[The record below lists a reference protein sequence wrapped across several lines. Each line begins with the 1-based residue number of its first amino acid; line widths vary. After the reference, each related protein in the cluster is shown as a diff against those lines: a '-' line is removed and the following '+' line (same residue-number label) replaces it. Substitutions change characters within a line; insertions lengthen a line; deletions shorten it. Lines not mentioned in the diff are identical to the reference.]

1 MLKLFLIMNKK
12 IKEMLLLEIDKIVSL
27 RDFFKFKK
35 NIHMKKIRIGVNGFG
50 RIGRLALRAAEE
62 RGDIEVVAI
71 NDIQPLDYLGY
82 NLKFD
87 SVHGRFNG
95 TVDVDMENNFMIIN
109 GRKVVVTAEKE
120 PRNIKWGDYGV
131 EYVLESTGLFL
142 TKEKVQGH
150 LDAGAKYVV
159 MSAPSKDDT
168 PMFVY
173 GVNHNTY
180 TKGTQVVSNASC
192 TTNCLAPLAK
202 VLNDNWG
209 IVNGLMATI
218 HAVTAKQ
225 RTVDGN
231 SIRDWRGGRAAF
243 GNIIPSTTGAAKA
256 VGKVIPELNGKLT
269 GTSYR
274 VPTMDVSVVD
284 LTAVLERPTTYEEIC
299 AAMKK
304 ASEEGDLKGILGYT
318 DEQMVSTDFIDDI
331 HSSIFDAQAGL
342 ALNDKFVKV
351 VAWYDNEMGYSR
363 RVCDL
368 IAHMDSVNSK

>member
-1 MLKLFLIMNKK
+1 
-12 IKEMLLLEIDKIVSL
+12 
-27 RDFFKFKK
+27 
-35 NIHMKKIRIGVNGFG
+35 MKKIRIGVNGFG

-150 LDAGAKYVV
+150 LDAGAKYVI

-173 GVNHNTY
+173 GVNHKT
-180 TKGTQVVSNASC
+180 
-192 TTNCLAPLAK
+192 
-202 VLNDNWG
+202 
-209 IVNGLMATI
+209 
-218 HAVTAKQ
+218 
-225 RTVDGN
+225 
-231 SIRDWRGGRAAF
+231 
-243 GNIIPSTTGAAKA
+243 
-256 VGKVIPELNGKLT
+256 
-269 GTSYR
+269 
-274 VPTMDVSVVD
+274 
-284 LTAVLERPTTYEEIC
+284 
-299 AAMKK
+299 
-304 ASEEGDLKGILGYT
+304 
-318 DEQMVSTDFIDDI
+318 
-331 HSSIFDAQAGL
+331 
-342 ALNDKFVKV
+342 
-351 VAWYDNEMGYSR
+351 
-363 RVCDL
+363 
-368 IAHMDSVNSK
+368 

>member
-1 MLKLFLIMNKK
+1 
-12 IKEMLLLEIDKIVSL
+12 
-27 RDFFKFKK
+27 
-35 NIHMKKIRIGVNGFG
+35 MKKIRIGVNGFG

-173 GVNHNTY
+173 GVNHKT
-180 TKGTQVVSNASC
+180 
-192 TTNCLAPLAK
+192 
-202 VLNDNWG
+202 
-209 IVNGLMATI
+209 
-218 HAVTAKQ
+218 
-225 RTVDGN
+225 
-231 SIRDWRGGRAAF
+231 
-243 GNIIPSTTGAAKA
+243 
-256 VGKVIPELNGKLT
+256 
-269 GTSYR
+269 
-274 VPTMDVSVVD
+274 
-284 LTAVLERPTTYEEIC
+284 
-299 AAMKK
+299 
-304 ASEEGDLKGILGYT
+304 
-318 DEQMVSTDFIDDI
+318 
-331 HSSIFDAQAGL
+331 
-342 ALNDKFVKV
+342 
-351 VAWYDNEMGYSR
+351 
-363 RVCDL
+363 
-368 IAHMDSVNSK
+368 